1 MDLIRVHGCLTLGS
15 LRFVEVCGGVVR
27 PRRVPQHLFGWATD
41 TAACREGRAIPTRT
55 EAHLAIPRTSRIG
68 RRTPSHSKAALVA
81 TLVAS
86 VALSLGVVPA
96 MAASGKG
103 PAPTKLR
110 LVAGQSSIVAS
121 WSVASTKG
129 VTGFRIRWG
138 RKHGKSAKMGRRVV
152 LSSGA
157 RSYTISSLA
166 KGTYEVRV
174 LAVYA
179 NRAGRGSVAEAT
191 VSPGGK
197 EGPGEEKERKEQE
210 RKERE
215 ARKEQ
220 ERKEREEAH
229 EREQHEKE
237 EREGKEHEE
246 KEKTGSSNAVS
257 ATPDGP
263 SGSWSIVYGDA
274 FAGSSLDNTWKANTN
289 RQGCCGNGNEISTER
304 PSAVKVDSQG
314 LHILC
319 EYVATPV
326 EGSNYVCG
334 GVDTEHG
341 FEWKANGGGTLA
353 FQVVT
358 KWPARDGG
366 EDPGWWA
373 FDHTWTSEL
382 DFFEGWEWGH
392 EEYYA
397 GMPVFIGETNTI
409 LDTVSHELFSAK
421 SEISNPETEYH
432 TYTTVLKPNDQL
444 EEYIDGKYRWTV
456 APPLAENTPWMHLTL
471 THDLREATKLKSTSD
486 FAVRSVSVY
495 EDAAHDGVGIEDGGI
510 APGTSVE

>member
-1 MDLIRVHGCLTLGS
+1 MPSTP
-15 LRFVEVCGGVVR
+15 E
-27 PRRVPQHLFGWATD
+27 
-41 TAACREGRAIPTRT
+41 
-55 EAHLAIPRTSRIG
+55 IG
-68 RRTPSHSKAALVA
+68 RRTLSYSKLALAA
-81 TLVAS
+81 TLVAL

-96 MAASGKG
+96 TAASGKG

-152 LSSGA
+152 LSSGT

-179 NRAGRGSVAEAT
+179 SNRAGRQSTAEAT
-191 VSPGGK
+191 VSPSGSK
-197 EGPGEEKERKEQE
+197 EGPGEEEKERKEQE

-220 ERKEREEAH
+220 ERKEREEVH

-237 EREGKEHEE
+237 EREGKEGEE
-246 KEKTGSSNAVS
+246 KEESGSPETVS

-274 FAGSSLDNTWKANTN
+274 FAGSSLDNTWKVNTN
-289 RQGCCGNGNEISTER
+289 RQGCCGNANEISTER
-304 PSAVKVDSQG
+304 PSAVKVDAQG

-326 EGSNYVCG
+326 EGRNYVCG
-334 GVDTEHG
+334 GIDTENG
-341 FEWKANGGGTLA
+341 FKWKANEGETIA

-373 FDHTWTSEL
+373 ADHAWTSEL
-382 DFFEGWEWGH
+382 DYFEGWEWGQ

-397 GMPVFIGETNTI
+397 GMPVFIGETNNV
-409 LDTVSHELFSAK
+409 LDTVSHELYSAK
-421 SEISNPETEYH
+421 SELSNPETEYH

-444 EEYIDGKYRWTV
+444 EEYVDGKYRWTV
-456 APPLAENTPWMHLTL
+456 GAPPAENTPWMQLIL
-471 THDLREATKLKSTSD
+471 THDLRESSKLKGTSD

-495 EDAAHDGVGIEDGGI
+495 EDTAHDGVGVEDGGI
-510 APGTSVE
+510 APGTTVE